1 MLGPVFAGPLT
12 MAASYLWPAYQ
23 TYKAIGL
30 GNPQILREWCMYW
43 LVLAFFVTIQWIT
56 DATLFWLP
64 LYYEAKLIA
73 VLFLWHPRT
82 KGAVYV
88 YERFLLPLLQANES
102 RIDSGLEESKAW
114 LADSMNRQLRR
125 ARSYATE
132 NTGTILEHMRS
143 FSEQKRV
150 EGPAKAAYDIRHIHH
165 D

>member
-1 MLGPVFAGPLT
+1 
-12 MAASYLWPAYQ
+12 
-23 TYKAIGL
+23 
-30 GNPQILREWCMYW
+30 MYW

-125 ARSYATE
+125 
-132 NTGTILEHMRS
+132 
-143 FSEQKRV
+143 
-150 EGPAKAAYDIRHIHH
+150 
-165 D
+165 